1 MDFVFNGKTEG
12 LFNIFLF
19 GRDWTAE
26 ALIRAMTDYGW
37 LHYVQEAK
45 DKAQRILYIEK
56 IFEDGNEVFFKI
68 LKVLGCE
75 S

>member
-1 MDFVFNGKTEG
+1 
-12 LFNIFLF
+12 
-19 GRDWTAE
+19 
-26 ALIRAMTDYGW
+26 MTDYGW